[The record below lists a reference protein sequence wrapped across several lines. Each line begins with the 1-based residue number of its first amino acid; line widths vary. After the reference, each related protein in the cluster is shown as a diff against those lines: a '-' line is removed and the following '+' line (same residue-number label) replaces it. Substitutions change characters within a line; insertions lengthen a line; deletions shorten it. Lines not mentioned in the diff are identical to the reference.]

1 MRYELLD
8 HTADVMIKA
17 HGSTLEECF
26 ENAAYALTD
35 QMVDASRV
43 KPEIEMTFQVTGEDP
58 ESLLYNFL
66 SEFLYLRDAKHL
78 VFSTFKVRIEGNSLS
93 CSAKGET
100 YEARRHGPRHD
111 VKAVTYH
118 MLHVDQTE
126 PSVRVIFDI

>member
-35 QMVDASRV
+35 QMVDASSV
-43 KPEIEMTFQVTGEDP
+43 KPEIEMTFHVDGDDP

-66 SEFLYLRDAKHL
+66 SEFLYFRDAKHL
-78 VFSTFKVRIEGNSLS
+78 VFSTFKVRIEGNSLF

-100 YEARRHGPRHD
+100 YDACRHSPRHD

-118 MLHVDQTE
+118 MLQVDQME